1 MPRHHGTTRPQSPSS
16 PTMSDLTLQQL
27 QAALANAEVKLAK
40 AKADQASA
48 DVAIRRTVQQEIDQF
63 RKERVLS
70 LKPKIETLRKE
81 RETQLYLSIAAVIL
95 VAGLA
100 LAFPVFSAHQEAAA
114 YNRITNGPHVTTW
127 EALFLEL
134 RVEACNSQR

>member
-1 MPRHHGTTRPQSPSS
+1 MSTQLIPMNSS
-16 PTMSDLTLQQL
+16 HEL
-27 QAALANAEVKLAK
+27 
-40 AKADQASA
+40 
-48 DVAIRRTVQQEIDQF
+48 
-63 RKERVLS
+63 RVLQ
-70 LKPKIETLRKE
+70 IVGT
-81 RETQLYLSIAAVIL
+81 IL
-95 VAGLA
+95 FFGLV

>member
-1 MPRHHGTTRPQSPSS
+1 M
-16 PTMSDLTLQQL
+16 
-27 QAALANAEVKLAK
+27 AEVLPW
-40 AKADQASA
+40 
-48 DVAIRRTVQQEIDQF
+48 T
-63 RKERVLS
+63 
-70 LKPKIETLRKE
+70 
-81 RETQLYLSIAAVIL
+81 AAAIL

-100 LAFPVFSAHQEAAA
+100 LAFLAFSAHQEAAA

>member
-1 MPRHHGTTRPQSPSS
+1 MSQSELLRHK
-16 PTMSDLTLQQL
+16 
-27 QAALANAEVKLAK
+27 AALAKAEADLAK
-40 AKADQASA
+40 AKADRASTDA
-48 DVAIRRTVQQEIDQF
+48 AIRQTTQAEIDQWK
-63 RKERVLS
+63 KERFSKAASKLAT
-70 LKPKIETLRKE
+70 LKKE
-81 RETQLYLSIAAVIL
+81 RETQLRLQIAAAIL
-95 VAGLA
+95 VTCLA

>member
-1 MPRHHGTTRPQSPSS
+1 MP
-16 PTMSDLTLQQL
+16 DLTYQEL
-27 QAALANAEVKLAK
+27 QAALAKAQADLAK
-40 AKADQASA
+40 HKSDRFKQA
-48 DVAIRRTVQQEIDQF
+48 
-63 RKERVLS
+63 L
-70 LKPKIETLRKE
+70 TLRKN
-81 RETQLYLSIAAVIL
+81 REAQLRLQIAGAIL
-95 VAGLA
+95 VAVLA

>member
-1 MPRHHGTTRPQSPSS
+1 MP
-16 PTMSDLTLQQL
+16 DLTLQEL
-27 QAALANAEVKLAK
+27 QAALTKAEADLMK
-40 AKADQASA
+40 AKADRAAQAF
-48 DVAIRRTVQQEIDQF
+48 DPTQQAVKGNINQW
-63 RKERVLS
+63 RKERALAHKAE
-70 LKPKIETLRKE
+70 LETLRKN
-81 RETQLYLSIAAVIL
+81 REAQLRLQIAAAIL

-114 YNRITNGPHVTTW
+114 YNRMTNGPHVTTW

>member
-1 MPRHHGTTRPQSPSS
+1 MNSSHELRLLQIAGT
-16 PTMSDLTLQQL
+16 
-27 QAALANAEVKLAK
+27 
-40 AKADQASA
+40 
-48 DVAIRRTVQQEIDQF
+48 
-63 RKERVLS
+63 
-70 LKPKIETLRKE
+70 
-81 RETQLYLSIAAVIL
+81 IL
-95 VAGLA
+95 FFGLV

>member
-1 MPRHHGTTRPQSPSS
+1 MPESLSTFQEAK
-16 PTMSDLTLQQL
+16 
-27 QAALANAEVKLAK
+27 AALAKAEADLAK
-40 AKADQASA
+40 LKAVKFSQDEF
-48 DVAIRRTVQQEIDQF
+48 IRQTVQEEIDQW

-70 LKPKIETLRKE
+70 LKPKVETLKKK
-81 RETQLYLSIAAVIL
+81 RETQLYLSIAAAIL

-134 RVEACNSQR
+134 RVEACSSQP

>member
-1 MPRHHGTTRPQSPSS
+1 MP
-16 PTMSDLTLQQL
+16 DLTLQEL
-27 QAALANAEVKLAK
+27 QAALVKAEADLMK
-40 AKADQASA
+40 AKADRASTDETIRQIAQA
-48 DVAIRRTVQQEIDQF
+48 ELNKF
-63 RKERVLS
+63 KKERFSEARSKLAVLN
-70 LKPKIETLRKE
+70 KE
-81 RETQLYLSIAAVIL
+81 REAQLRLQIAGAIL

>member
-1 MPRHHGTTRPQSPSS
+1 MP
-16 PTMSDLTLQQL
+16 DLTYQEL
-27 QAALANAEVKLAK
+27 QAALAKTQADFAKHKSDRFKQAFDQGQQLAK
-40 AKADQASA
+40 EHIEQEHIEQLKEKRALAHKA
-48 DVAIRRTVQQEIDQF
+48 E
-63 RKERVLS
+63 L
-70 LKPKIETLRKE
+70 ETLRKN
-81 RETQLYLSIAAVIL
+81 REAQLRLQIAGAIL
-95 VAGLA
+95 VAVLA